1 MIDDVFSLAKTLETG
16 FLDVQADA
24 ATAIAGL
31 TSDGE
36 VASSPIVVLSLAFH
50 TVVDLLFWY
59 TVMEIFSRI
68 CVVKDE
74 KN

>member
-59 TVMEIFSRI
+59 TVIQIFSRI